1 MRHPAI
7 EPLLILQ
14 DREQTRRTLAQ
25 QLAAVPGEVAAV
37 KAKIAAENAA
47 IEAAKTEWRELE
59 SKKKMLETEIGVLE
73 DKLAKYR
80 TQQSLVKKN
89 DEYQAL
95 GHEIETTEAGVSRL
109 EGEELEVMFEIDASK
124 ERFAKAEAELKGKI
138 ETLEGKLVS
147 LAAKETSLT
156 TELADAEKV
165 YAVSREPLTEKV
177 LRVYDRIASQQM
189 PVCAPITGGNCSGCH
204 LKVSGEVESIA
215 RKDEELA
222 TCDQCGRIVW
232 WE

>member
-14 DREQTRRTLAQ
+14 DREQTRRSLAQ
-25 QLAAVPGEVAAV
+25 QLAMVPREIEVT
-37 KAKIAAENAA
+37 KAKIAAEKAA
-47 IEAAKTEWRELE
+47 IDAAKTEWRELE
-59 SKKKMLETEIGVLE
+59 TKKKMIETEIGSME
-73 DKLAKYR
+73 GKLAKYR

-95 GHEIETTEAGVSRL
+95 GHEIEGSEATVSRL
-109 EGEELEVMFEIDASK
+109 EGEELEVMFEIDGSK
-124 ERFAKAEAELKGKI
+124 ERFAKAEVELKVKI
-138 ETLEGKLVS
+138 GEFETRLVN
-147 LAAKETSLT
+147 LAARETSLAV
-156 TELADAEKV
+156 ELAEAEGVTAK
-165 YAVSREPLTEKV
+165 AREPLAEKV
-177 LRVYDRIASQQM
+177 LRIFDRIGLRHM
-189 PVCAPITGGNCSGCH
+189 PVCVPISRGNCSGCH

-222 TCDQCGRIVW
+222 TCDQCGRMVW

>member
-14 DREQTRRTLAQ
+14 DRELTCRNLSQ
-25 QLAAVPGEVAAV
+25 QLHAVPTEVAAV
-37 KAKIAAENAA
+37 KAKIAAQNAA
-47 IEAAKTEWRELE
+47 IDAAKTEWRELE
-59 SKKKMLETEIGVLE
+59 SKKKMIETEIGSIE
-73 DKLAKYR
+73 EKLAKYR

-89 DEYQAL
+89 DEFQAL
-95 GHEIETTEAGVSRL
+95 GHEIETAEAAVSRL
-109 EGEELEVMFEIDASK
+109 EGEELEVMFAIDASK
-124 ERFAKAEAELKGKI
+124 ERFAKTEVELKGEIKN
-138 ETLEGKLVS
+138 LEVKLVNLAERETS
-147 LAAKETSLT
+147 LAA
-156 TELADAEKV
+156 ELAEAEKV
-165 YAVSREPLTEKV
+165 YATAREPLGDKV
-177 LRVYDRIASQQM
+177 LRVYDRIASNQM

>member
-14 DREQTRRTLAQ
+14 DREQTRRALAQ
-25 QLAAVPGEVAAV
+25 QLAAVPTEVATV
-37 KAKIAAENAA
+37 KSKIAAEHAA
-47 IEAAKTEWRELE
+47 IDAAKTEWRALE
-59 SKKKMLETEIGVLE
+59 SKKKSIENDIGSTE

-95 GHEIETTEAGVSRL
+95 GHEIENAEAEISRL
-109 EGEELEVMFEIDASK
+109 EGVELEVMFEIDASK
-124 ERFAKAEAELKGKI
+124 ERFAKAEVELKVKI
-138 ETLEGKLVS
+138 DELEGRLVTLAEREKNLTVE
-147 LAAKETSLT
+147 LAA
-156 TELADAEKV
+156 AEKV
-165 YAVSREPLTEKV
+165 YDSAREPLTDKV
-177 LRVYDRIASQQM
+177 LRVYDRIASRQM
-189 PVCAPITGGNCSGCH
+189 PVCAPILSGNCSGCH
-204 LKVSGEVESIA
+204 LKVSGEVESVA

>member
-14 DREQTRRTLAQ
+14 NREQTRRDLSQ
-25 QLAAVPGEVAAV
+25 QLRSVPTEVAAV

-47 IEAAKTEWRELE
+47 IDAAKTEWRELE
-59 SKKKMLETEIGVLE
+59 SKKKMIETEIGSME
-73 DKLAKYR
+73 GKLAKYR

-89 DEYQAL
+89 DEFQAL
-95 GHEIETTEAGVSRL
+95 GHEIENAEAAVSRM

-124 ERFAKAEAELKGKI
+124 ERFTTTEAKLKREIRDLEAKLVTLAEREKNVTGELAEAEKI
-138 ETLEGKLVS
+138 Y
-147 LAAKETSLT
+147 T
-156 TELADAEKV
+156 TA
-165 YAVSREPLTEKV
+165 REPLTDKV
-177 LRVYDRIASQQM
+177 LRVYDRIASNQM

-204 LKVSGEVESIA
+204 LKVSGEVESVA

>member
-14 DREQTRRTLAQ
+14 DRELTRRTLAR
-25 QLAAVPGEVAAV
+25 QLAAVPHEIAAV
-37 KAKIAAENAA
+37 KAKIAAAHAA
-47 IEAAKTEWRELE
+47 IDAAKSEWRELE
-59 SKKKMLETEIGVLE
+59 SKKKSLENDIGSLE
-73 DKLAKYR
+73 AKLAKYR

-95 GHEIETTEAGVSRL
+95 GHEIELTETAISQL
-109 EGEELEVMFEIDASK
+109 EGKELEVMFEIDASK
-124 ERFAKAEAELKGKI
+124 ERFVKAEVELKGEI
-138 ETLEGKLVS
+138 ADLEDRLTTFAQRTTNLEG
-147 LAAKETSLT
+147 
-156 TELADAEKV
+156 ELAQAEQV
-165 YAVSREPLTEKV
+165 YGVAREPLTEKV
-177 LRVYDRIASQQM
+177 LRVYDRISARQM
-189 PVCAPITGGNCSGCH
+189 PICSPIVGGTCSGCH
-204 LKVSGEVESIA
+204 LRVSGEVESVA

>member
-25 QLAAVPGEVAAV
+25 QLAAVPSDVASV
-37 KAKIAAENAA
+37 KAKIASEHAA
-47 IEAAKTEWRELE
+47 IDAAKTEWRELE
-59 SKKKMLETEIGVLE
+59 SKKKSLENDIGSME
-73 DKLAKYR
+73 SKLAKYR

-95 GHEIETTEAGVSRL
+95 GHEIESTEAAISEL
-109 EGEELEVMFEIDASK
+109 EGKELEVMFEIDESK
-124 ERFAKAEAELKGKI
+124 ARFAKAEAELKDKI
-138 ETLEGKLVS
+138 TDLEGRLVTLAARESS
-147 LAAKETSLT
+147 LAV
-156 TELADAEKV
+156 ELAEAEKI
-165 YAVSREPLTEKV
+165 YAIAREPLTEKV
-177 LRVYDRIASQQM
+177 LRVYDRIAARQM

-204 LKVSGEVESIA
+204 LKVSGEVESVA

>member
-14 DREQTRRTLAQ
+14 DREQTCRNLSQ
-25 QLAAVPGEVAAV
+25 QLHSVPTEVAAV

-47 IEAAKTEWRELE
+47 IDAAKTEWRELE
-59 SKKKMLETEIGVLE
+59 TKKKMIETEIGSTE

-89 DEYQAL
+89 DEFQAL
-95 GHEIETTEAGVSRL
+95 GHEIDNAEAAINRM

-124 ERFAKAEAELKGKI
+124 ERFKTTETKLKGEI
-138 ETLEGKLVS
+138 IDLEARLVS
-147 LAAKETSLT
+147 LAERETSLAV
-156 TELADAEKV
+156 ELAAAEKI
-165 YAVSREPLTEKV
+165 YTTAREPLTDKV
-177 LRVYDRIASQQM
+177 LRVYDRIASHQM
-189 PVCAPITGGNCSGCH
+189 PVCSPITGGNCSGCH
-204 LKVSGEVESIA
+204 LRVSGEVESIA